1 MSSSLNSILN
11 SETRL
16 AENEELRSDLALI
29 SVIIPCY
36 NHGRFLREC
45 VESVIS
51 QTYKNWECII
61 VNDGSTDKTTEEVRA
76 LIQDYKNYR
85 IFLIEKQN
93 TGVADSR
100 NAGVEKSKGDFVLFL
115 DADDKIHQNFL
126 EEAINILQSYPE
138 VGFVYTDIQHFGV
151 RSDFVS
157 HGDFNPRQFLRSNQ
171 ATVSSLFRKQ
181 IYAQVGGF
189 KKEMEVGLEDW
200 EFWVSAYEK
209 KWQGYRLAKA
219 YLYYRQ
225 HSAGS
230 RLQNLLRSQVQQKIQ
245 FAKIISFHYQLYEA
259 QEIAWA
265 KEILSQQESLLAA
278 EKLEGEFIADVE
290 NKIDNY
296 QQNFDDLA
304 INELR
309 QIRQQIAD
317 AWLST
322 PSDKLAAN
330 YAGTLGKVTKLLLK
344 SGLKFQ
350 PLTDSEKSFVEQA
363 SANLTDNF
371 KESVSIKYLL
381 AAMLYRS
388 ADQLSMPVDIS
399 LIPEWFL
406 SDYLKFVLQY
416 QPIFQEIGEVES
428 YDLALK
434 QWVNY
439 LHNVIISNPDSFIS
453 QEIAL
458 KFAENANFSSLIFRE
473 ENLKE
478 FLVKR
483 SEIIEYFLKTNG
495 PQLDWEFPT
504 RTLTKKIRLGILA
517 APLIPST
524 ETFVSLPVYEYI
536 SREFE
541 VILYSFT
548 QTYHSLERYCQ
559 SCANS
564 FKILPINLKEA
575 VNLIRN
581 DELDILYIAA
591 DITTVINPICL
602 LAAHRLA
609 RVQITNIASSFPT
622 GIQQI
627 DYYIVGEFSENYQT
641 EEHHNK
647 LFKIDN
653 LSPCFSYGDLAETAS
668 FSVDIQSL
676 GLSENRIVFVSAANF
691 FSLTPEVVETWA
703 KIIAKVNDSVLLILP
718 FTQKL
723 IANYI
728 KNAFSKSLKN
738 QLNKN
743 QISSNRLIILDP
755 PNPNREDIKNCLKIG
770 NIYLD
775 TMFFSES
782 QGIIEALEIGLPVI
796 TKQGDFRDSIASSL
810 LQALEVTQLIA
821 DSEETYIEKAV
832 NMANNANLLQ
842 NTSEEIKQKMQANP
856 LFLDSRSYAAK
867 LELMF
872 KNIIQ
877 QYDIYQLTYAFKL
890 RDINLVLFPDWNQSE
905 DLLFQD
911 LANAMRVAINHPQK
925 HQITMLIDT
934 TNIAEERADL
944 TISSIV
950 MELLMSEDL
959 DVEDGPEI
967 SLFGNLSKMQWQ
979 MLLPKIHARII
990 LENENQQTLAE
1001 VQTHKILTAYTS
1013 DGLSQ
1018 TERL

>member
-1 MSSSLNSILN
+1 MNSFLNSIFY
-11 SETRL
+11 SETPV
-16 AENEELRSDLALI
+16 AENEESRAELPLI
-29 SVIIPCY
+29 SVIVPCY

-61 VNDGSTDKTTEEVRA
+61 VNDGSTDNTSEEVIA
-76 LIQDYKNYR
+76 LIKDYKNLM
-85 IFLIEKQN
+85 ISLIEKQN
-93 TGVADSR
+93 TGVADTR

-115 DADDKIHQNFL
+115 DADDKIHPNFL
-126 EEAINILQSYPE
+126 EEAINILQLHPE

-151 RSDFVS
+151 RSDCVS

-171 ATVSSLFRKQ
+171 ATVTSLFRKQ

-200 EFWVSAYEK
+200 EFWVSAYEN
-209 KWQGYRLAKA
+209 KWQGYRLPKP

-225 HSAGS
+225 HPAGS
-230 RLQNLLRSQVQQKIQ
+230 RLQNLLTSQVQQKIQ
-245 FAKIISFHYQLYEA
+245 FAKIISLHYQLYEA

-278 EKLEGEFIADVE
+278 EKLEIEFITNVA
-290 NKIDNY
+290 NKIEHY
-296 QQNFDDLA
+296 QQNFDNLA
-304 INELR
+304 TDEMR
-309 QIRQQIAD
+309 QIRQQIAE

-330 YAGTLGKVTKLLLK
+330 YAGTLGKVSQLLVN
-344 SGLKFQ
+344 SGLKVE
-350 PLTDSEKSFVEQA
+350 PLTDSEKSFVEQVA
-363 SANLTDNF
+363 ANLTENF
-371 KESVSIKYLL
+371 KESVAIKYLL
-381 AAMLYRS
+381 AAMLYRR
-388 ADQLSMPVDIS
+388 ADQLLMPVDIA

-406 SDYLKFVLQY
+406 SDYLKFVLQSL
-416 QPIFQEIGEVES
+416 PFFQEMGEVES
-428 YDLALK
+428 YHLALK

-439 LHNVIISNPDSFIS
+439 LHHLILSNSDSS
-453 QEIAL
+453 CQKIAL
-458 KFAENANFSSLIFRE
+458 KFVENANLIFMDFRE
-473 ENLKE
+473 DNFREI
-478 FLVKR
+478 LVKR
-483 SEIIEYFLKTNG
+483 AEIIEYFLKTNG
-495 PQLDWEFPT
+495 HQLDWEFPT

-602 LAAHRLA
+602 LATHRLA
-609 RVQITNIASSFPT
+609 RVQITNTASPFTT

-718 FTQKL
+718 FTQKP

-728 KNAFSKSLKN
+728 KNAFSKNLKN

-877 QYDIYQLTYAFKL
+877 QYDIDQLTYAFKL

-950 MELLMSEDL
+950 MELLMNEDL

-967 SLFGNLSKMQWQ
+967 SLLGNLNKTQWQ
-979 MLLPKIHARII
+979 VLLPKIHARII
-990 LENENQQTLAE
+990 LQNENQQTLAE

-1013 DGLSQ
+1013 DSLSQ
-1018 TERL
+1018 TNFL